1 MGLISEVVPRLDVLV
16 GLAFLVG
23 LVGLTA
29 CSPAEQPQHT
39 DQPTRIVSL
48 DYCADQYLLKLAP
61 REHILAVSPDAE
73 KTFSYM
79 RGSAKGLRQIRPR
92 AEDVLVLQPDLVVRS
107 YGGGPNVTAFVE
119 RMGTPVLQIGFT
131 DDLDDVRDT
140 ITAVAE
146 GLGQQTRGAQVIAE
160 MDARLAALRALSD
173 TPEALYM
180 TPAGVTSGPGTLV
193 HEMLHAAGLAN
204 FQQEPGW
211 RSLPL
216 ERLAREQPDLVAAVF
231 WGATNHYDS
240 WSAARHPI
248 ARRQLRERPVV
259 SLQGAWTA
267 CGGWFLLDAVE
278 ALAETD
284 IGETPQ

>member
-1 MGLISEVVPRLDVLV
+1 MGSISEAVCRLVALAVLV
-16 GLAFLVG
+16 GQG
-23 LVGLTA
+23 A
-29 CSPAEQPQHT
+29 CSPAEQPQRV

-48 DYCADQYLLKLAP
+48 DYCADQYVLKLAP

-73 KTFSYM
+73 KAFSYM

-107 YGGGPNVTAFVE
+107 YGGGPNVAAFVG
-119 RMGTPVLQIGFT
+119 RMGTPVLQIGFAN
-131 DDLDDVRDT
+131 DLDGIRDT

-146 GLGQQTRGAQVIAE
+146 GLGQRDRGTAVIADI
-160 MDARLAALRALSD
+160 DARLAALRALPDASS
-173 TPEALYM
+173 ALYM

-193 HEMLHAAGLAN
+193 HEMLLAAGLVN

-216 ERLAREQPDLVAAVF
+216 ERLAREQPDLVAAVI
-231 WGATNHYDS
+231 WGATNHDNN

-248 ARRQLRERPVV
+248 ARQQLRERSVV
-259 SLQGAWTA
+259 SLEGAWVA
-267 CGGWFLLDAVE
+267 CGGWFLLDAIE
-278 ALAETD
+278 ALAPTGS
-284 IGETPQ
+284 GETVQ

>member
-1 MGLISEVVPRLDVLV
+1 MGSISEGVFWLAALAVLV
-16 GLAFLVG
+16 GQA
-23 LVGLTA
+23 A
-29 CSPAEQPQHT
+29 CSPTEQPQRV

-48 DYCADQYLLKLAP
+48 DYCADQYVLKLAP
-61 REHILAVSPDAE
+61 REHVLAVSPDAE

-79 RGSAKGLRQIRPR
+79 RGYAKGLRQIRPR

-119 RMGTPVLQIGFT
+119 RMDTPVLQIGFAS
-131 DDLDDVRDT
+131 DLNHVRDT
-140 ITAVAE
+140 IATVAQ
-146 GLGQQTRGAQVIAE
+146 GLGQQARGAAVIAE

-173 TPEALYM
+173 ASSALYM

-193 HEMLHAAGLAN
+193 HEMLGAAGLVN
-204 FQQEPGW
+204 FQQKPGW

-216 ERLAREQPDLVAAVF
+216 ERLAHEQPDLVAAVI
-231 WGATNHYDS
+231 WGATNHDDN

-259 SLQGAWTA
+259 SLEGAWVA
-267 CGGWFLLDAVE
+267 CGGWFLLDAIE
-278 ALAETD
+278 ALALTGS
-284 IGETPQ
+284 GETAR

>member
-1 MGLISEVVPRLDVLV
+1 MGSISEAVSRLTALAVLV
-16 GLAFLVG
+16 GLA
-23 LVGLTA
+23 A
-29 CSPAEQPQHT
+29 CSPAEQPQRV

-48 DYCADQYLLKLAP
+48 DYCADQYVLKLAP

-79 RGSAKGLRQIRPR
+79 RGYAKGLRQVRPR

-131 DDLDDVRDT
+131 SDLDDVRDML
-140 ITAVAE
+140 TAVAE
-146 GLGQQTRGAQVIAE
+146 GLGQPARGTAVAAE
-160 MDARLAALRALSD
+160 MDARLAALRALPDASS
-173 TPEALYM
+173 ALYM

-193 HEMLHAAGLAN
+193 HEMLNAAGLVN

-216 ERLAREQPDLVAAVF
+216 ERLAREQPDLVAAVI
-231 WGATNHYDS
+231 WGATNHDDN

-259 SLQGAWTA
+259 SLEGAWVA
-267 CGGWFLLDAVE
+267 CGGWFLLDAIE
-278 ALAETD
+278 ALAETGS
-284 IGETPQ
+284 GETAQ

>member
-1 MGLISEVVPRLDVLV
+1 MGSISEAVCRLAALAVLV
-16 GLAFLVG
+16 GLA
-23 LVGLTA
+23 A
-29 CSPAEQPQHT
+29 CSPAEQPQRV

-48 DYCADQYLLKLAP
+48 DYCADQYVLKLAP

-79 RGSAKGLRQIRPR
+79 QGSAKGLRQIRPR

-119 RMGTPVLQIGFT
+119 RMGTPVLQIGFAS
-131 DDLDDVRDT
+131 DLNAVKDT
-140 ITAVAE
+140 IATVAE
-146 GLGQQTRGAQVIAE
+146 GLGQPDRGSAVIAE
-160 MDARLAALRALSD
+160 MDARLAALRALPD
-173 TPEALYM
+173 TLSALYM

-193 HEMLHAAGLAN
+193 HEMLHAAGLVN

-216 ERLAREQPDLVAAVF
+216 ERLAREQPDLVAAVI
-231 WGATNHYDS
+231 WGATNHDDN

-248 ARRQLRERPVV
+248 ARQQLRERSVV
-259 SLQGAWTA
+259 SLEGAWVA
-267 CGGWFLLDAVE
+267 CGGWFLLDAIE
-278 ALAETD
+278 ALALTGS
-284 IGETPQ
+284 GETVQ

>member
-1 MGLISEVVPRLDVLV
+1 MGLISEAASRLTALV
-16 GLAFLVG
+16 CFVG
-23 LVGLTA
+23 LVGQAA
-29 CSPAEQPQHT
+29 CSPAEQPQRP
-39 DQPTRIVSL
+39 DRPTRIVSL
-48 DYCADQYLLKLAP
+48 DYCADQYVLKLAP
-61 REHILAVSPDAE
+61 REHILAVSPDAQ

-79 RGSAKGLRQIRPR
+79 RGHAKGLRQIRPQ

-119 RMGTPVLQIGFT
+119 RMGTPVLQIGFAP
-131 DDLDDVRDT
+131 DLNGVRDT

-146 GLGQQTRGAQVIAE
+146 GLGERARGAAVIAE
-160 MDARLAALRALSD
+160 MDARLAALRALPD
-173 TPEALYM
+173 APAALYM

-193 HEMLHAAGLAN
+193 HEMLRAAGLVN

-216 ERLAREQPDLVAAVF
+216 ERLAREQPDLVAAVI
-231 WGATNHYDS
+231 WGATNHADT

-248 ARRQLRERPVV
+248 ARQQLRERPVV
-259 SLQGAWTA
+259 SLEGAWVA

-278 ALAETD
+278 ALATTGS
-284 IGETPQ
+284 GETAQ

>member
-1 MGLISEVVPRLDVLV
+1 MGLISEAVSRLTVLAVLV
-16 GLAFLVG
+16 GLA
-23 LVGLTA
+23 A
-29 CSPAEQPQHT
+29 CSPAEQLQRV
-39 DQPTRIVSL
+39 DQPKRIVSL
-48 DYCADQYLLKLAP
+48 DYCADQYVLKLAP

-79 RGSAKGLRQIRPR
+79 RGYAKGLRQVRPQ

-119 RMGTPVLQIGFT
+119 RIGTPVLQIGSAS
-131 DDLDDVRDT
+131 DLDGVRGA

-146 GLGQQTRGAQVIAE
+146 GLGQQARGAAVIAK
-160 MDARLAALRALSD
+160 MDARLAALRALPD
-173 TPEALYM
+173 APAGLYM

-193 HEMLHAAGLAN
+193 HEMLHAAGLVN
-204 FQQEPGW
+204 FQREPGW

-216 ERLAREQPDLVAAVF
+216 ERLAHEQPDLVAAVI
-231 WGATNHYDS
+231 WGATNHDDN

-248 ARRQLRERPVV
+248 ARQQLRERPVV
-259 SLQGAWTA
+259 SLEGAWVA

-278 ALAETD
+278 ALAVTGS
-284 IGETPQ
+284 GETAQ

>member
-1 MGLISEVVPRLDVLV
+1 MGLISEAVPRLAV
-16 GLAFLVG
+16 LVG
-23 LVGLTA
+23 LVGLAA
-29 CSPAEQPQHT
+29 CSPAEQPQRL
-39 DQPTRIVSL
+39 DQPKRIISL
-48 DYCADQYLLKLAP
+48 DYCADQYVLKLAP

-79 RGSAKGLRQIRPR
+79 RGYAKGLRQIRPQ

-119 RMGTPVLQIGFT
+119 RIGTPVLQI
-131 DDLDDVRDT
+131 DSAHDLDGVRNT
-140 ITAVAE
+140 IAAVAE
-146 GLGQQTRGAQVIAE
+146 WLGQQARGAAVIAE
-160 MDARLAALRALSD
+160 MDARLAALHALPD
-173 TPEALYM
+173 APAALYT

-193 HEMLHAAGLAN
+193 HEMLRAAGLAN
-204 FQQEPGW
+204 FEQEPGW

-259 SLQGAWTA
+259 SLHGAWIA
-267 CGGWFLLDAVE
+267 CGGWFLLDAIE
-278 ALAETD
+278 ALATTGS
-284 IGETPQ
+284 GETAQ

>member
-1 MGLISEVVPRLDVLV
+1 MGLISEAVPRLAV
-16 GLAFLVG
+16 LVG
-23 LVGLTA
+23 LVGLAA
-29 CSPAEQPQHT
+29 CNPAEQPQRL
-39 DQPTRIVSL
+39 DQPKRIISL
-48 DYCADQYLLKLAP
+48 DYCADQYVLKLAP

-79 RGSAKGLRQIRPR
+79 RGYAKGLRQIRPQ

-119 RMGTPVLQIGFT
+119 RIGTPVLQI
-131 DDLDDVRDT
+131 DSAHDLDGVRNT
-140 ITAVAE
+140 IAAVAE
-146 GLGQQTRGAQVIAE
+146 WLGQQARGAAVIAE
-160 MDARLAALRALSD
+160 MDARLAALHALPD
-173 TPEALYM
+173 APAALYT

-193 HEMLHAAGLAN
+193 HEMLRAAGLAN
-204 FQQEPGW
+204 FEQEPGW

-259 SLQGAWTA
+259 SLHGAWIA
-267 CGGWFLLDAVE
+267 CGGWFLLDAIE
-278 ALAETD
+278 ALATTGS
-284 IGETPQ
+284 GETAQ

>member
-1 MGLISEVVPRLDVLV
+1 MGLISEVVSRLTALV
-16 GLAFLVG
+16 FLVG
-23 LVGLTA
+23 LVGQAA
-29 CSPAEQPQHT
+29 CSPAEQPQRP

-48 DYCADQYLLKLAP
+48 DYCADQYILKLAP

-79 RGSAKGLRQIRPR
+79 RGHAKGLRQIRPQ

-131 DDLDDVRDT
+131 SDLDAVRDT

-146 GLGQQTRGAQVIAE
+146 GLGQQARGAAVIAE
-160 MDARLAALRALSD
+160 MDTRLAALRAL
-173 TPEALYM
+173 PEAAALYM

-193 HEMLHAAGLAN
+193 HEMLRAAGLVN

-216 ERLAREQPDLVAAVF
+216 ERLAREQPDLVAAVI
-231 WGATNHYDS
+231 WGATNHDDN

-248 ARRQLRERPVV
+248 ARQQLRERPVV
-259 SLQGAWTA
+259 SLEGAWVA
-267 CGGWFLLDAVE
+267 CGGWFLLDAIE
-278 ALAETD
+278 ALATTGSE
-284 IGETPQ
+284 EAAQ

>member
-1 MGLISEVVPRLDVLV
+1 MGSISEAVSRLTTLTVLV
-16 GLAFLVG
+16 GLA
-23 LVGLTA
+23 T
-29 CSPAEQPQHT
+29 CSPAEQPQRV

-48 DYCADQYLLKLAP
+48 DYCADQYVLKLAP
-61 REHILAVSPDAE
+61 REYILAVSPDAE

-131 DDLDDVRDT
+131 NDLDAVRDT

-146 GLGQQTRGAQVIAE
+146 GLGQRDRGTAIIAE
-160 MDARLAALRALSD
+160 MDARLAALRALPDASS
-173 TPEALYM
+173 ALYM

-193 HEMLHAAGLAN
+193 HEMLNAAGLVN

-216 ERLAREQPDLVAAVF
+216 ERLAHEQPDLVAAVV
-231 WGATNHYDS
+231 WGATNHDDN

-248 ARRQLRERPVV
+248 ARQQLRERPVV
-259 SLQGAWTA
+259 SLEGAWVA
-267 CGGWFLLDAVE
+267 CGGWFLLDAIE
-278 ALAETD
+278 ALTGDGVTA
-284 IGETPQ
+284 Q

>member
-1 MGLISEVVPRLDVLV
+1 MGSISEAVFRLVAWTVLGV
-16 GLAFLVG
+16 LA
-23 LVGLTA
+23 A
-29 CSPAEQPQHT
+29 CSPAEQPT
-39 DQPTRIVSL
+39 RLGQPTRIVSL
-48 DYCADQYLLKLAP
+48 DYCADQYILKLAP
-61 REHILAVSPDAE
+61 RERILAVSPDAE

-79 RGSAKGLRQIRPR
+79 RGHAKGLRQVRPR

-131 DDLDDVRDT
+131 SDLDDVRDT

-146 GLGQQTRGAQVIAE
+146 GLGQRDRGTAIIAE
-160 MDARLAALRALSD
+160 MDTRLAALRALPDASS
-173 TPEALYM
+173 ALYM

-193 HEMLHAAGLAN
+193 HEMLNAAGLVN

-216 ERLAREQPDLVAAVF
+216 ERLAREQPDLVAAVI
-231 WGATNHYDS
+231 WGATNHDDN

-248 ARRQLRERPVV
+248 ARQQLRERPVV
-259 SLQGAWTA
+259 SLEGAWIA
-267 CGGWFLLDAVE
+267 CGGWFLLDAIE
-278 ALAETD
+278 ALALTGG
-284 IGETPQ
+284 GETAQ